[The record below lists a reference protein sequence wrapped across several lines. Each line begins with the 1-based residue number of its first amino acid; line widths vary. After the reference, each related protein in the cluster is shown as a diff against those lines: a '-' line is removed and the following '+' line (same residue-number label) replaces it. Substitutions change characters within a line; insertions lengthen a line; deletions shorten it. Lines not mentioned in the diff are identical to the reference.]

1 MGRSSPETRR
11 ASWPASIRSVF
22 ARPPVAIAVSSLIA
36 AGTAAAIAASDRPRA
51 LWHVLTQ
58 IQPLWLLAAF
68 GVELIAYVGY
78 VFAYRATVLPS
89 RRRQLSF
96 GLTLRLVVAGFG
108 PFVPMGGFSFDRQ
121 ALSAVNRSRREA
133 RRQVLALGVIEY
145 LLLAPAAAVCS
156 LLLLIEGS
164 RASPGLTL
172 PWVFGV
178 PVGFAIAWWATQ
190 RHVIEW
196 LERTHGRVGT
206 AAAEVLH
213 GAQVLRRVVLRPLD
227 RPLAVV
233 GMAIYWAA
241 EIACLGLA
249 LLCFGVEIGVPQLI
263 VAYSTG
269 YAASRRSLP
278 LAGAGI
284 TEALLTVSLIAV
296 HVNSADALVAV
307 VAYRVV
313 NFIAPI
319 PASLLAHSSVSD
331 LLDEAAAA
339 TPAPEAGG

>member
-1 MGRSSPETRR
+1 MGPES
-11 ASWPASIRSVF
+11 ADAAWPASLRALF
-22 ARPPVAIAVSSLIA
+22 AHRRVAIVLSALSA
-36 AGTAAAIAASDRPRA
+36 GGTAAAIAASDRPSA
-51 LWHVLTQ
+51 LWHALLQ
-58 IQPLWLLAAF
+58 IQPWWLLAACV
-68 GVELIAYVGY
+68 VELIAYVGY
-78 VFAYRATVLPS
+78 VLAYRATV
-89 RRRQLSF
+89 RRSPHRQLSF

-108 PFVPMGGFSFDRQ
+108 PFAAMGGFSFDRKV
-121 ALSAVNRSRREA
+121 LSAVHRSRRQA

-156 LLLLIEGS
+156 LLLLLEGS
-164 RASPGLTL
+164 RASPALTL
-172 PWVFGV
+172 PWVIGV
-178 PVGFAIAWWATQ
+178 PVGFAIAWGATQ
-190 RHVIEW
+190 PHVIEW
-196 LERTHGRVGT
+196 LDRSHGRPGRAV
-206 AAAEVLH
+206 AEVLR
-213 GAQVLRRVVLRPLD
+213 GAQVLRLIVLRPLE

-296 HVNSADALVAV
+296 HVNSAYALVGV
-307 VAYRVV
+307 IAYRVV
-313 NFIAPI
+313 NFLVPI
-319 PASLLAHSSVSD
+319 PPGLLAHSSLSE
-331 LLDEAAAA
+331 LLDEGSGSSG
-339 TPAPEAGG
+339 APESAS